1 MRMVGQMT
9 QWNQMMSF
17 PITCTLA
24 GQNPCVL
31 LSMQGGSGGGGLGL
45 EGLGSRLSVWW

>member
-24 GQNPCVL
+24 GQNAL
-31 LSMQGGSGGGGLGL
+31 A
-45 EGLGSRLSVWW
+45 RLSAVGGEVGRHT

>member
-1 MRMVGQMT
+1 MEDGTYDWGRGRPADMRMVGQMT

-24 GQNPCVL
+24 GQKPLAL
-31 LSMQGGSGGGGLGL
+31 LSAG
-45 EGLGSRLSVWW
+45 RA